1 MNRPA
6 ACQARQRGS
15 WLALIRIQP
24 GIKPSNLGFSS
35 LPHLYRAF
43 GLEVESAD
51 LELPELAP
59 LDPPPP
65 SEPATPGNPRIRIH
79 DEPPS
84 QWPAVSEAPPSHCH
98 SDGRHSLWIGP
109 EELRLR
115 IWDVGD
121 FRILGGQQIGWCR
134 ANPGVSAAEL
144 RMYLLGSAFGA
155 LLIQRGL
162 LVLHGN
168 ALERDGRAIVC
179 LGASGAGKSTLACAL
194 MQQGWRLLADDLVA
208 ITPEG
213 MVLPGIPRIKLW
225 EDALRCFGWS
235 PEHWIPVATG
245 MAKYV
250 MPADQLR
257 PSPAPARLAQ
267 LYLLQREPWNGHRPL
282 QRQAIGSEQGAM
294 AELLNQLFRPTFV
307 EGLGRQG
314 PSFLALARLLRQA
327 PLTTLVLPDTIN
339 DLMEALTATELIPH
353 GPVIVTPP
361 PPESPT

>member
-1 MNRPA
+1 M
-6 ACQARQRGS
+6 
-15 WLALIRIQP
+15 
-24 GIKPSNLGFSS
+24 
-35 LPHLYRAF
+35 PHLYRAF
-43 GLEVESAD
+43 GLEVESDD

-59 LDPPPP
+59 LGPPPP
-65 SEPATPGNPRIRIH
+65 TDPAAPGHPRILIH
-79 DEPPS
+79 YEPPS

-98 SDGRHSLWIGP
+98 SDGRYSLWIGP
-109 EELRLR
+109 GELRLR
-115 IWDVGD
+115 IGDVGH
-121 FRILGGQQIGWCR
+121 FRIIRGQQIGWCP
-134 ANPGVSAAEL
+134 AHQSVSSAEL
-144 RMYLLGSAFGA
+144 RPYLLGSALGA

-168 ALERDGRAIVC
+168 ALERNGQAIVC

-257 PSPAPARLAQ
+257 PAPAPARLSQ
-267 LYLLQREPWNGHRPL
+267 LYLLKREPWNGHRPL

-307 EGLGRQG
+307 EGLGRLG
-314 PSFLALARLLRQA
+314 TSFLALAHLVRQA
-327 PLTTLVLPDTIN
+327 PLTTLVVPDTID
-339 DLMEALTATELIPH
+339 DLMEALTATELLPH
-353 GPVIVTPP
+353 GPMTITPP
-361 PPESPT
+361 PSTSADLHPTF